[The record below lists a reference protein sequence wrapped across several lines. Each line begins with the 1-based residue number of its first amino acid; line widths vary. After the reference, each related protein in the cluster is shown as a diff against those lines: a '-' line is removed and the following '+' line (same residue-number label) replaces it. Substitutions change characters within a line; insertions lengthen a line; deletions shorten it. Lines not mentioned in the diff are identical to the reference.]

1 MDRVGITVA
10 PGDVEPAFGALGEA
24 LERITI
30 DCMDRHTSARR
41 YDADDA
47 VPGEWVATAGKMQRH
62 ARDQAADRYRHL
74 VAFRRAP
81 GLCQGHDLRLDF
93 LRLREGGVDDRT
105 SGSEPLADGD
115 IKILDGRAIEVL
127 EHRPERPFRKLLAF
141 LAESLLH
148 DRPPEIEIL
157 GALLGADEA
166 ANTGARLARDD
177 KPFPSRRGCLRL

>member
-62 ARDQAADRYRHL
+62 AGDQAADRYRHL

-81 GLCQGHDLRLDF
+81 RLCKGHDRRLDF
-93 LRLREGGVDDRT
+93 LRLRAGGVDDRT
-105 SGSEPLADGD
+105 SVSVPLADGD
-115 IKILDGRAIEVL
+115 IKILDGRVIEVL
-127 EHRPERPFRKLLAF
+127 EHRLERTEIKLLGV
-141 LAESLLH
+141 LMKTLVQ
-148 DRPPEIEIL
+148 D
-157 GALLGADEA
+157 G
-166 ANTGARLARDD
+166 
-177 KPFPSRRGCLRL
+177 K